1 MYIMNI
7 FHNSDVYVLFFQYVD
22 RELIRNFLL
31 ASAAVF
37 IVVLVIVADL
47 RSSLF
52 VVFCVAFTTVC
63 LKPVHLINHY

>member
-1 MYIMNI
+1 MCMYN
-7 FHNSDVYVLFFQYVD
+7 FFQYVD

-37 IVVLVIVADL
+37 VVVLVIVADL

-63 LKPVHLINHY
+63 LKSVHLINHN

>member
-1 MYIMNI
+1 MNI
-7 FHNSDVYVLFFQYVD
+7 FYNYNVYVSFFFQYVD

-63 LKPVHLINHY
+63 L